1 MIGGEAERYLAKVCS
16 ALNSHDVDYIVV
28 GGAAVSHYGYNRPSG
43 IGNYK
48 ENLKV
53 DLDFWYKPSIENYLK
68 ILDALD
74 DLEVDTSE
82 LRNLVFD
89 KDRTFLKIPHRDFH
103 TDFLPTME
111 GLNSFKASKG
121 KTEAIDIGGVILP
134 VIAYDDL
141 ILNKQAVDRKIDQS
155 DINEL
160 AKIRKGK
167 RHKRGI

>member
-1 MIGGEAERYLAKVCS
+1 MISNEVEQFLAKVCS
-16 ALNSHDVDYIVV
+16 ALNSHNVDYIIV

-53 DLDFWYKPSIENYLK
+53 DLDFWYEPSVENYLK

-74 DLEVDTSE
+74 DLEVDTNA

-89 KDRTFLKIPHRDFH
+89 KDRTFLKIPHANFH

-111 GLNSFKASKG
+111 GLNSFRASK
-121 KTEAIDIGGVILP
+121 KNAETINIGGIVLP

-141 ILNKQAVDRKIDQS
+141 ILNKQAVNRKIDQS
-155 DINEL
+155 DIDEL
-160 AKIRKGK
+160 DKIRKGK
-167 RHKRGI
+167 RHRRT

>member
-1 MIGGEAERYLAKVCS
+1 MISGEVERYLAKICS
-16 ALNSHDVDYIVV
+16 VLNSHEVDYIVV

-74 DLEVDTSE
+74 ELDVDTGE

-89 KDRTFLKIPHRDFH
+89 KKRTFLKIPHRDFH
-103 TDFLPTME
+103 TDFLPTIE
-111 GLNSFKASKG
+111 GLDSFNTSKDNA
-121 KTEAIDIGGVILP
+121 EAIDIGGIVLP

-141 ILNKQAVDRKIDQS
+141 ILNKQAVNRKIDQS

-160 AKIRKGK
+160 DKIRKGK